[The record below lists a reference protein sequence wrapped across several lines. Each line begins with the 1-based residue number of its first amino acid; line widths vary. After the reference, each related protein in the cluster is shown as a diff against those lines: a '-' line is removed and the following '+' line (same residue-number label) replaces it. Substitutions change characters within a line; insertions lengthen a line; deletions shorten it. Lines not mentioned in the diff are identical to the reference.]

1 MLLGSLLKQLE
12 DDRFARETLFALGD
26 VTLAERAR
34 RAGEPFGEGAAEYAS
49 AACAR
54 FSSGASDEDWLAL
67 MTALEKG
74 TDPAATCLRA
84 MMEWALKA
92 DAAAAAP
99 QEAGCGCGGTGGGCG
114 DANEAHPGGAGG
126 AP

>member
-34 RAGEPFGEGAAEYAS
+34 RAGEPFGEGAADYAS
-49 AACAR
+49 SACAR

-67 MTALEKG
+67 MTSLERG
-74 TDPAATCLRA
+74 EDPAATCLRT
-84 MMEWALKA
+84 MMEWSFRQDAEAL
-92 DAAAAAP
+92 AP
-99 QEAGCGCGGTGGGCG
+99 KPDGGCGCGGGGGCG
-114 DANEAHPGGAGG
+114 GHDYGPG
-126 AP
+126 

>member
-1 MLLGSLLKQLE
+1 MLLGTLLKQLQ
-12 DDRFARETLFALGD
+12 DGRFAEEILFSLGD
-26 VTLAERAR
+26 VTLAARAEA
-34 RAGEPFGEGAAEYAS
+34 AGAPFGEGAADYAA

-54 FSSGASDEDWLAL
+54 FSNGASDEDWLAL

-74 TDPAATCLRA
+74 TDPAATCLSA

-92 DAAAAAP
+92 DASAAAS
-99 QEAGCGCGGTGGGCG
+99 QEGGCGCSGTGGCG
-114 DANEAHPGGAGG
+114 DHANEAHPGGADG